1 MSFSKAFEKDKAK
14 RYDEFEEMSQS
25 PKYKKINDFN
35 KRHQILKRSP
45 KKNWLHCQNGW
56 ALKMILTKQ

>member
-14 RYDEFEEMSQS
+14 RYDEFEEMSLS

-45 KKNWLHCQNGW
+45 KKN
-56 ALKMILTKQ
+56 

>member
-14 RYDEFEEMSQS
+14 RYDEFEEMSLS

-35 KRHQILKRSP
+35 KRLIKF
-45 KKNWLHCQNGW
+45 
-56 ALKMILTKQ
+56 